1 MNNSG
6 WTQQFRGLAR
16 LSPQLRRK
24 LESAAR
30 IRTIKPGERLFAPQ
44 QKPAGMLFLI
54 EGTVRVSQ
62 RSDSGREIV
71 LYRVTG
77 GESCV
82 MTTACLFTQQ
92 NYYAEGIAE
101 TAVRAAEVPQ
111 QTFNDL
117 IANSPEFRDFV
128 LAAYSHRIVDLF
140 RVIDDVVFGRMDLR
154 IAERLVKIADDDGV
168 VQATHHDIATELG
181 TAREVVSRQLH
192 EFQKRGWLEQ
202 GRGRVRL
209 LQPDALARFAA
220 SG

>member
-1 MNNSG
+1 M
-6 WTQQFRGLAR
+6 
-16 LSPQLRRK
+16 
-24 LESAAR
+24 
-30 IRTIKPGERLFAPQ
+30 TIP
-44 QKPAGMLFLI
+44 
-54 EGTVRVSQ
+54 
-62 RSDSGREIV
+62 
-71 LYRVTG
+71 
-77 GESCV
+77 
-82 MTTACLFTQQ
+82 
-92 NYYAEGIAE
+92 
-101 TAVRAAEVPQ
+101 
-111 QTFNDL
+111 
-117 IANSPEFRDFV
+117 
-128 LAAYSHRIVDLF
+128 F

>member
-1 MNNSG
+1 
-6 WTQQFRGLAR
+6 
-16 LSPQLRRK
+16 
-24 LESAAR
+24 
-30 IRTIKPGERLFAPQ
+30 
-44 QKPAGMLFLI
+44 
-54 EGTVRVSQ
+54 
-62 RSDSGREIV
+62 
-71 LYRVTG
+71 
-77 GESCV
+77 

-117 IANSPEFRDFV
+117 IADSPEFRDFV

>member
-6 WTQQFRGLAR
+6 WTQQFRGLAQ

-117 IANSPEFRDFV
+117 IADSPEFRDFV